1 MWTGSS
7 WSPAL
12 GWPFKKDND
21 DGGDRIIM
29 MITMVIVM
37 MLVVMTTMVVV
48 TMNFKILALHRC
60 FVYKEV
66 HTGFL
71 LSQVWRTIT
80 IVLEMMRRIEI
91 FHAHFNGSRKKT
103 DILWSG

>member
-1 MWTGSS
+1 MVIS
-7 WSPAL
+7 
-12 GWPFKKDND
+12 
-21 DGGDRIIM
+21 
-29 MITMVIVM
+29 MVIVE
-37 MLVVMTTMVVV
+37 MTTMLAV

>member
-1 MWTGSS
+1 MVGIVMVIS
-7 WSPAL
+7 
-12 GWPFKKDND
+12 
-21 DGGDRIIM
+21 
-29 MITMVIVM
+29 MVIVE
-37 MLVVMTTMVVV
+37 MTTMLAV

>member
-1 MWTGSS
+1 MMVMT
-7 WSPAL
+7 
-12 GWPFKKDND
+12 
-21 DGGDRIIM
+21 IM
-29 MITMVIVM
+29 MITMM
-37 MLVVMTTMVVV
+37 MVEMTTIVAM

-80 IVLEMMRRIEI
+80 IVLEIE
-91 FHAHFNGSRKKT
+91 
-103 DILWSG
+103 